1 MVSEVTRRR
10 AQMILIG
17 AVTFAAVIIG
27 LTVIINSYFVT
38 QSGVVSDVSPQIDE
52 ANEFEYESRKGVRS
66 LVVRLNHRH
75 RNLSATDLA
84 TVISRNTTVY
94 RDLMAESYASSRG
107 EYVTVSYVNDS
118 SQFGSRVV
126 QSADAN
132 VTSNPPANQSEWVIG
147 RPAET
152 SNLGWF
158 TMNVNVQETSETP
171 MWINVTN
178 ASSHWVNVSMH
189 RTTAGS
195 GENLRVTSNVSSAGN
210 TSTLCDP
217 SRDRVLLDLVD
228 GSAFTSDCRFN
239 ATTAIAPPY
248 RVSVSGGEN
257 AVAKYELVYNET
269 ADSAHYEVC
278 DSSVAR
284 TQPCRTPAVWVA
296 NVTTQFSG
304 SELTY
309 ANEYNIT
316 VYEEAR

>member
-1 MVSEVTRRR
+1 MVTEATRQR

-17 AVTFAAVIIG
+17 AVTFAAIIIG

-84 TVISRNTTVY
+84 TVISRNVTVY
-94 RDLMAESYASSRG
+94 RELIGESYAGSRG
-107 EYVTVSYVNDS
+107 EYVTISYVNDS
-118 SQFGSRVV
+118 SRFGSRVV
-126 QSADAN
+126 QSADGN
-132 VTSNPPANQSEWVIG
+132 VTSDADQGEWVIG
-147 RPAET
+147 NPSET

-158 TMNVNVQETSETP
+158 TMNVNLQETSDAPT
-171 MWINVTN
+171 WINVTN
-178 ASSHWVNVSMH
+178 ASSHWVNVSMR

-210 TSTLCDP
+210 SSTLCDP

-228 GSAFTSDCRFN
+228 GSTFTSDCRFN

-248 RVSVSGGEN
+248 RVSVSGGKN
-257 AVAKYELVYNET
+257 AVAKYEVVYNET
-269 ADSAHYEVC
+269 VESTYYEEC
-278 DSSVAR
+278 SSSISR